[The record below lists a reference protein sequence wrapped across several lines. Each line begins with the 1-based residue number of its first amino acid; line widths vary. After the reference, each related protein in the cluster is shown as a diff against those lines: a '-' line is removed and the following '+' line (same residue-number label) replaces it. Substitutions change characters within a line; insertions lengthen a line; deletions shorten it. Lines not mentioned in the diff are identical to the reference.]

1 MYSREEKL
9 KAVELFVK
17 YDKSVMATIREI
29 GYPCRAT
36 LYAWYE
42 EYLANGCDIPSI
54 SNHRRYTEEQKRT
67 AVDHFFEHGRCL
79 ARTTRAL
86 GYPSQ
91 QLLAAWIDELE
102 PSRRPKRSNTRQ
114 VSHEAKQKAVIDLIT
129 RKGAANDIADELG
142 VERATLYNWKR
153 KLLSEEV
160 PCKMPRKRDD
170 KSIEELEEYA
180 ESLRRD
186 IDKLELQRAILEGT
200 VELLGKD
207 QSVDPRMLTNK
218 EKTILVESL
227 RSAHRLGVLLEAV
240 GMAKSSYLYQ
250 KKALLR
256 PDKHADLRTRVAE
269 IFHGSNG
276 CYGYRRV
283 HAALK
288 SDEIVVSEKV
298 ICRIMREEGLIAKR
312 PHKRKYSS
320 YKGEISEAPE
330 NLVKRDFHA
339 DDPNQLW
346 LTDITEFAIP
356 AGKIYLSPII
366 DCFDGMCVAWSQS
379 TSPNAELVNSM
390 LDAAASKLHEDEHPV
405 GHSDR
410 GCHYRWPGWIER
422 CERYGIIRSMS
433 KKGCSPDNS
442 AMEGFFGRLKVEFF
456 YGHDW
461 SGWSLDRFMDALD
474 KYIHWYNEKRIKLS
488 LGGMSPMRY
497 RRSLGLA
504 A

>member
-1 MYSREEKL
+1 MYSREEKIR
-9 KAVELFVK
+9 AVELFIR
-17 YDKSVMATIREI
+17 YDLSPASVIREL

-36 LYAWYE
+36 LYAWHE
-42 EYLANGCDIPSI
+42 EYLANGCDIPSVN
-54 SNHRRYTEEQKRT
+54 NHRRYTEEQRRA

-79 ARTTRAL
+79 ARTMRAL

-91 QLLAAWIDELE
+91 ELLASWIDELE
-102 PSRRPKRSNTRQ
+102 PGRRPKRTDTAHIPEETKER
-114 VSHEAKQKAVIDLIT
+114 AVIDLIA
-129 RKGAANDIADELG
+129 RKGPAKDIADELG

-153 KLLSEEV
+153 RLLDEEV
-160 PCKMPRKRDD
+160 PCKLPMKRDD
-170 KSIEELEEYA
+170 RSIEELEEYA

-186 IDKLELQRAILEGT
+186 IDRLKLQRAILEGT

-207 QSVDPRMLTNK
+207 RSVDPGMLTNR

-227 RSAHRLGVLLEAV
+227 RPTHRLSALLGAV
-240 GMAKSSYLYQ
+240 EMAKSSYLYQ

-256 PDKHADLRTRVAE
+256 PDKHADLRIRITE
-269 IFHGSNG
+269 IFHGSDG
-276 CYGYRRV
+276 RYGYRRV
-283 HAALK
+283 HAALRA
-288 SDEIVVSEKV
+288 DEIVVSEKV
-298 ICRIMREEGLIAKR
+298 ISRIMKEEGLIAKR
-312 PHKRKYSS
+312 SCKRKYSS

-339 DDPNQLW
+339 DDPNRLW

-379 TSPNAELVNSM
+379 TSPNAELVNSA
-390 LDAAASKLHEDEHPV
+390 LDAAASRLHEGEHPI

-422 CERYGIIRSMS
+422 CERYGITRSMS

-456 YGHDW
+456 YGRDW
-461 SGWSLDRFMDALD
+461 SGWSIDEFMDALD
-474 KYIHWYNEKRIKLS
+474 EYIRWYNEKRIKLS
-488 LGGMSPMRY
+488 LGGMSPMQY
-497 RRSLGLA
+497 RRTLGLA

>member
-9 KAVELFVK
+9 KAVELFIK
-17 YDKSVMATIREI
+17 YDKSPASVIREL

-42 EYLANGCDIPSI
+42 EYLANGCGMPST
-54 SNHRRYTEEQKRT
+54 SAHRRYTEEQKRT

-79 ARTTRAL
+79 ARTMRAL

-91 QLLAAWIDELE
+91 ELLAAWIDELE
-102 PSRRPKRSNTRQ
+102 PGRRPKRSSARR
-114 VSHEAKQKAVIDLIT
+114 VSHETKEQAVIDLVA
-129 RKGAANDIADELG
+129 RRGAAKVIADGLG
-142 VERATLYNWKR
+142 IERATLYNWKR

-160 PCKMPRKRDD
+160 PCKLPRKKDD
-170 KSIEELEEYA
+170 RSIEELEEYA

-186 IDKLELQRAILEGT
+186 IDRPELQRAILEGT

-207 QSVDPRMLTNK
+207 RSVDPGMLTNR

-227 RSAHRLGVLLEAV
+227 RSAHRLGALLDAV

-250 KKALLR
+250 KNALLR
-256 PDKHADLRTRVAE
+256 PDKHADLRIRITEV
-269 IFHGSNG
+269 FHGSDRR
-276 CYGYRRV
+276 YGYRRV

-288 SDEIVVSEKV
+288 SEEVVVSEKV
-298 ICRIMREEGLIAKR
+298 VCRIMKEEGLIAKR
-312 PHKRKYSS
+312 PSKRKYSS
-320 YKGEISEAPE
+320 YKGEIGEAPK
-330 NLVKRDFHA
+330 NIVKRDFHA
-339 DDPNQLW
+339 DGPNRLW
-346 LTDITEFAIP
+346 LTDITEFSIP
-356 AGKIYLSPII
+356 AGKVYLSPII
-366 DCFDGMCVAWSQS
+366 DCFDGMCVAWTQS

-390 LDAAASKLHEDEHPV
+390 LDAAASKLPEGEHPV
-405 GHSDR
+405 SHSDR

-422 CERYGIIRSMS
+422 CERYGITRSMS

-456 YGHDW
+456 YGRDW
-461 SGWSLDRFMDALD
+461 SGWSIHGFMDALD
-474 KYIHWYNEKRIKLS
+474 EYTHWYNEERIKLS
-488 LGGMSPMRY
+488 LGGMSPMQY

>member
-9 KAVELFVK
+9 RAVELFIK
-17 YDKSVMATIREI
+17 YDKSPTAVIREI

-42 EYLANGCDIPSI
+42 EYLANESDIPPM
-54 SNHRRYTEEQKRT
+54 NNYRRYTEEQKRV

-79 ARTTRAL
+79 ARTKRLL
-86 GYPSQ
+86 GYPSKE
-91 QLLAAWIDELE
+91 LLASWIDELE
-102 PSRRPKRSNTRQ
+102 PGRRPKRSSPKRFSQ
-114 VSHEAKQKAVIDLIT
+114 EVKQKAVVDLVA
-129 RKGAANDIADELG
+129 RRGAAKDIADGLG
-142 VERATLYNWKR
+142 IERVTLYNWKR
-153 KLLSEEV
+153 RFLSEEV
-160 PCKMPRKRDD
+160 PCRLPRKKDD
-170 KSIEELEEYA
+170 RSIEELEEYA

-186 IDKLELQRAILEGT
+186 IDRLELQCAILEGT
-200 VELLGKD
+200 AELLGKD
-207 QSVDPRMLTNK
+207 RSVDPGMLTNR
-218 EKTILVESL
+218 EKAILVESL
-227 RSAHRLGVLLEAV
+227 RSAHKLTVLLEAV
-240 GMAKSSYLYQ
+240 RMAKSSYLYQ
-250 KKALLR
+250 KKALLKL
-256 PDKHADLRTRVAE
+256 DKHADLRIRIAE
-269 IFHGSNG
+269 IFHGSDG
-276 CYGYRRV
+276 RYGYRRV
-283 HAALK
+283 HAVLR
-288 SDEIVVSEKV
+288 SSEVIVSEKV
-298 ICRIMREEGLIAKR
+298 VCRIMREEGLVAKR
-312 PHKRKYSS
+312 PCKRRYSS

-330 NLVKRDFHA
+330 NIVKRDFHA
-339 DDPNQLW
+339 EAPNQLW
-346 LTDITEFAIP
+346 LTDITEFSIP

-366 DCFDGMCVAWSQS
+366 DCFDGMCVSWSQS

-390 LDAAASKLHEDEHPV
+390 LDAAATKLLEGEHPV

-456 YGHDW
+456 YERDW

-474 KYIHWYNEKRIKLS
+474 DYIHWYNEERIKLS
-488 LGGMSPMRY
+488 LGGISPVQY

>member
-1 MYSREEKL
+1 MYSREEKIR
-9 KAVELFVK
+9 AVELFVK
-17 YDKSVMATIREI
+17 YDLSPASVIREL

-36 LYAWYE
+36 LYAWHK
-42 EYLANGCDIPSI
+42 EYLANGCDMPSV
-54 SNHRRYTEEQKRT
+54 NNYLRYTEEQRRA

-91 QLLAAWIDELE
+91 ELLAAWIDELE
-102 PSRRPKRSNTRQ
+102 PGRRPKRTDTARIPEE
-114 VSHEAKQKAVIDLIT
+114 VKQKAVIDLVV
-129 RKGAANDIADELG
+129 REGAAKDISDELG

-153 KLLSEEV
+153 RLLDEEV
-160 PCKMPRKRDD
+160 PCKLQRKKDD
-170 KSIEELEEYA
+170 RSIEELEEYA

-186 IDKLELQRAILEGT
+186 IGRLELQRAILEGT

-207 QSVDPRMLTNK
+207 PGADPGMLTNR

-227 RSAHRLGVLLEAV
+227 RPAHKLNVLLDAV

-256 PDKHADLRTRVAE
+256 PDKHADLRIRVAE
-269 IFHGSNG
+269 IFHESDGR
-276 CYGYRRV
+276 YGYRRV
-283 HAALK
+283 HAALR
-288 SDEIVVSEKV
+288 SDGIVVSEKV
-298 ICRIMREEGLIAKR
+298 VCGIMREEGLVAKR
-312 PHKRKYSS
+312 PRKRKYSS
-320 YKGEISEAPE
+320 YRGEISEAPE
-330 NLVKRDFHA
+330 NLVKRNFHA
-339 DDPNQLW
+339 DDPNRLW
-346 LTDITEFAIP
+346 LTDITELSIP
-356 AGKIYLSPII
+356 AGKVYLSPVI

-379 TSPNAELVNSM
+379 TSPNAELVNTM
-390 LDAAASKLHEDEHPV
+390 LDAAASKLSEGESPI

-422 CERYGIIRSMS
+422 CERYGITRSMS

-456 YGHDW
+456 YGRDW
-461 SGWSLDRFMDALD
+461 SEWSTDRFMDALD
-474 KYIHWYNEKRIKLS
+474 EYIRWYNEERIKLS
-488 LGGMSPMRY
+488 LGGMSPAQY